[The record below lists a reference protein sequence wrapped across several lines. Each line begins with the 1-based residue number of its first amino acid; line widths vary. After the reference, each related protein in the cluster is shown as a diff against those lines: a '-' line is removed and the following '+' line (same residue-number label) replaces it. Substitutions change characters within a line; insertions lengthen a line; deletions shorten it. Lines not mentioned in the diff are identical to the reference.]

1 MIFQWQ
7 LVFNKIRYSVN
18 NNNNV
23 ITVDSV
29 ALKTFIIFAYPCSCS
44 TIHNSQEKET
54 TWMSISGYMY
64 KHNMVSAYESESRS
78 VVSSSLQPHSL
89 NSSWISL
96 DQTIGVGSPSLLQR
110 IFPTQGLNPG
120 LPHCKQILYKL
131 SYQGSPST
139 YNGMVFSFN
148 MEGNHVT
155 HSNMDEPTCHL
166 GCYTKWNKWKSLS
179 HVQLFATPR
188 TIQSMDFSGQNTG
201 VDSLSLLQGIL
212 PSQGSN
218 LGLPLCRRILYQLSH
233 KGSPRILKCVAYL
246 FSSGSSQP
254 RNWTRVSCTAS
265 RFFTNWAMREAQ
277 SQKDKHCTVPLIC
290 SA

>member
-120 LPHCKQILYKL
+120 LPHCTQILYKL

-179 HVQLFATPR
+179 HVQLFVTPGPYSPW
-188 TIQSMDFSGQNTG
+188 T
-201 VDSLSLLQGIL
+201 
-212 PSQGSN
+212 SQA
-218 LGLPLCRRILYQLSH
+218 RILEWIAFPFSR
-233 KGSPRILKCVAYL
+233 GSYHPRD
-246 FSSGSSQP
+246 
-254 RNWTRVSCTAS
+254 RT
-265 RFFTNWAMREAQ
+265 
-277 SQKDKHCTVPLIC
+277 
-290 SA
+290 